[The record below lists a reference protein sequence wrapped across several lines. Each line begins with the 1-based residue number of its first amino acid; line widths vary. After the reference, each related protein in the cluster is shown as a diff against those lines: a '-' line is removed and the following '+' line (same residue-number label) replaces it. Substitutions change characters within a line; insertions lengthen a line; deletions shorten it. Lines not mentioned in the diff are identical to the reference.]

1 VRYGE
6 PLYDARMRASRGCR
20 VGGTKIEV
28 LPTGTD
34 EGAEE
39 KPEQDTADATGAPD
53 ALRMFGIL
61 VPQELRMARGEAVML
76 VEDLVPR
83 LVMTDLEMREVEV
96 RIRRA
101 RKWMA
106 KAEAK
111 GEGKGLERRVESL
124 AVSSDVH
131 KEI

>member
-1 VRYGE
+1 MRYGE

-20 VGGTKIEV
+20 VGGTKVEV
-28 LPTGTD
+28 LPTGT
-34 EGAEE
+34 GEE
-39 KPEQDTADATGAPD
+39 EEEEEEPDQDTADAKGTPD
-53 ALRMFGIL
+53 AVRMFGIL
-61 VPQELRMARGEAVML
+61 VPPELRMARGEAVAL

-83 LVMTDLEMREVEV
+83 LVMTDLEMRDVEV

-111 GEGKGLERRVESL
+111 GEGKGLERRGESL
-124 AVSSDVH
+124 AASSDAH
-131 KEI
+131 

>member
-20 VGGTKIEV
+20 VGGTKVEV
-28 LPTGTD
+28 LQTGT
-34 EGAEE
+34 GEE
-39 KPEQDTADATGAPD
+39 EEEEEQPDQDTADAKGTPD

-61 VPQELRMARGEAVML
+61 VPPELRMARGEAVAL

-83 LVMTDLEMREVEV
+83 LVMTDLEMRDVEV

-124 AVSSDVH
+124 AASDAH
-131 KEI
+131 